1 MLKSSI
7 IAIEQLNFTI
17 SVRVNTELIKL
28 NIFIISV

>member
-28 NIFIISV
+28 NIFIITV